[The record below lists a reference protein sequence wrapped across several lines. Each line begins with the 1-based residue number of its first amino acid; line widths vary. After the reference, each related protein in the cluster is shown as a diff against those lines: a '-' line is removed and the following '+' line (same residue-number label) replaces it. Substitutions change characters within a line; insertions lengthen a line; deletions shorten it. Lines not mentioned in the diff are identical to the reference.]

1 MSNYLTH
8 YPCYWDYQYN
18 YPNYY
23 SYTPNDRKSEAIAY
37 VKGGPLAP
45 NLSGTVKFDSVQ
57 GGTKVTAEFW
67 GLPDYQPGVENTSPI
82 GPHGFHVH
90 ENGSCEVGDIN
101 NPFQAAGGHWN
112 PDNQP
117 HGNHAGDF
125 PVLFSNSGYA
135 KMCFFT
141 NRFKPTD
148 VIGKSIII
156 HQNPDDYRSQPAGNA
171 GKRLACGI
179 IRSTTF

>member
-1 MSNYLTH
+1 MNTGE
-8 YPCYWDYQYN
+8 
-18 YPNYY
+18 
-23 SYTPNDRKSEAIAY
+23 TKAIAR

-45 NLSGTVKFDSVQ
+45 EIRGIVRFKE
-57 GGTKVTAEFW
+57 VTGETWVCATIK
-67 GLPDYQPGVENTSPI
+67 GLPPYRPATNSKNPI
-82 GPHGFHVH
+82 GPHGFHIH
-90 ENGSCEVGDIN
+90 EFGNCQVGDPQ

-125 PVLFSNSGYA
+125 PVLFSNNGYA

-141 NRFKPTD
+141 NRFRPVD

-156 HQNPDDYRSQPAGNA
+156 HQNPDDYRTQPAGDA
-171 GKRLACGI
+171 GNRLACGV
-179 IRSTTF
+179 IRSNYQTL